1 LRAGVGALRT
11 TPSPRACSRLW
22 PWYLSDC
29 GSDEG
34 VGHGGEVR
42 RFVEE
47 LEAMKSN
54 AILGEQQVN
63 RALRA
68 LAPIGEQQ
76 GETK

>member
-1 LRAGVGALRT
+1 VFAVV
-11 TPSPRACSRLW
+11 S
-22 PWYLSDC
+22 WYLSDC
-29 GSDEG
+29 ASDEG
-34 VGHGGEVR
+34 VGRGGEVR